1 MGPGGGKGSAL
12 MAERILVVD
21 DDPNA
26 LRLIGYA
33 LQRQGYNI
41 IAAQSGQEAIVR
53 AQSEKPDLIIL
64 DVMMPTMDGYQV
76 LRQLRTNP
84 STARVPVILFTAK
97 SQVDD
102 KLAGFKAG
110 ADDYLIKPVT
120 PAELIARVK
129 ALLLRTSYAGSGA
142 PQAQVVG
149 FLGVKGGVGTTSVAI
164 NVAVAIS
171 QKEKHVVLI
180 ECQPF
185 IGTVARQL
193 DLRSHSSLALLGQME
208 AQAIDRARVEACVT
222 LHHTGVRVIPA
233 PSKPEADAQPI
244 TPAHAQALIEH
255 LDGLGEVVILDLGS
269 QLIPT
274 VRQLL
279 KRCDYV
285 IYVTEVDEIALYLT
299 KTFLYEGEK
308 LGVRSD
314 ASSGVVVVNRV
325 RMAAALTQSDVEK
338 MLGQK
343 LLAFIPP
350 APELFRQGTRKGYPA
365 ILIQPTGLH
374 ADILRQLAGT
384 LVNL

>member
-1 MGPGGGKGSAL
+1 

-33 LQRQGYNI
+33 LQRQGYSI

-129 ALLLRTSYAGSGA
+129 ALLLRTSYAGSEV
-142 PQAQVVG
+142 PHAQVVG

-185 IGTVARQL
+185 IGTAARQL
-193 DLRSHSSLALLGQME
+193 GLRSHSSLALLGQME

-233 PSKPEADAQPI
+233 PSKPEADPQPV

-255 LDGLGEVVILDLGS
+255 LDSLGEIVILDLGS
-269 QLIPT
+269 QLTPT

-279 KRCDYV
+279 ERCDYV
-285 IYVTEVDEIALYLT
+285 IYVTEADEIALHLT
-299 KTFLYEGEK
+299 RTFLYEGEK
-308 LGVRSD
+308 LGVRPD
-314 ASSGVVVVNRV
+314 ALRDVVVVNRV
-325 RMAAALTQSDVEK
+325 RMAAALTQSDAEK

-350 APELFRQGTRKGYPA
+350 APELFRQGAREGYPA
-365 ILIQPTGLH
+365 ILVQPTGLH
-374 ADILRQLAGT
+374 ADILRRLAGA